1 MKIMFKGDVSS
12 TSTGELV
19 QGITISL
26 SYNEWY
32 TVNTAL
38 TETTFGREIKLQNAS
53 IHVKNSEWYITEN
66 AKILIP

>member
-26 SYNEWY
+26 SYNE
-32 TVNTAL
+32 
-38 TETTFGREIKLQNAS
+38 
-53 IHVKNSEWYITEN
+53 
-66 AKILIP
+66 